1 MERPVLSPDP
11 PLLTLDTSCIS
22 ALANS
27 QTSVPVAE
35 VEALDALVDGAQVGE
50 LRLQLTASYERDFE
64 RWTDTA
70 GRAQRRAW
78 LASAPTMA
86 RVGGIF
92 RFDASVWDGPDVLAG
107 DDDVELDRRLR
118 GILVPS
124 LKLADVPGHDE
135 APGGAAKAFS
145 DIDHLIAHRR
155 SARCSSSRWMSKR
168 SSGEP
173 LAWPNWRSTSA
184 FRPTLRSAYRQET
197 GRSTRAEFRPE
208 AARTQTPDL
217 GSRANSPTSQSQAP
231 TTQRARLGRLPGAG
245 SDLFPHPFR
254 TPSFAPHPM
263 RTPKWAAMA
272 VSNWV
277 LWTTADRARTC
288 R

>member
-22 ALANS
+22 ALAKP

-35 VEALDALVDGAQVGE
+35 VEALDALVDGAQVGA

-70 GRAQRRAW
+70 GREQRSAW

-92 RFDASVWDGPDVLAG
+92 RLDASVWDGRDVLAG
-107 DDDVELDRRLR
+107 DDDVDLDRRLR

-124 LKLADVPGHDE
+124 LKLDDVPGHDE
-135 APGGAAKAFS
+135 APGEAAKAFS

-155 SARCSSSRWMSKR
+155 SGALLFVTLDVKTILRRAAR
-168 SSGEP
+168 
-173 LAWPNWRSTSA
+173 LAELAINVCL
-184 FRPTLRSAYRQET
+184 PTDAEARLV
-197 GRSTRAEFRPE
+197 STRDRPI
-208 AARTQTPDL
+208 D
-217 GSRANSPTSQSQAP
+217 
-231 TTQRARLGRLPGAG
+231 
-245 SDLFPHPFR
+245 
-254 TPSFAPHPM
+254 PS
-263 RTPKWAAMA
+263 
-272 VSNWV
+272 
-277 LWTTADRARTC
+277 
-288 R
+288 